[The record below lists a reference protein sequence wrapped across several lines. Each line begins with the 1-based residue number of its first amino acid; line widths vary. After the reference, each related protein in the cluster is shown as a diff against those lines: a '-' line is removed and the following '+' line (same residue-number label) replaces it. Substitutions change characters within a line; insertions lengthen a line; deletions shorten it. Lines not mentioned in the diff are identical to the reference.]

1 MGTAFAFPC
10 SDNNHFI
17 SIIGTHLENKFID
30 EINLKKMHPAL
41 NCNIPKNTKF
51 FKFQELENEI
61 NRLQLLVAKYSDRQ
75 REINKMVY
83 DNPNDM
89 SLGKKIRNMIWQDNE

>member
-1 MGTAFAFPC
+1 MDKQSYKEMLAEEMSKT
-10 SDNNHFI
+10 SDLEREI
-17 SIIGTHLENKFID
+17 S
-30 EINLKKMHPAL
+30 
-41 NCNIPKNTKF
+41 
-51 FKFQELENEI
+51 
-61 NRLQLLVAKYSDRQ
+61 RLQILVAKYSDRQ